1 MSLMQAAHRSV
12 LKSSY
17 FISQT
22 RKERHSL
29 IFSKGTW
36 APHALGNQLWWS
48 SEIPGKAHIPDGL
61 VHTSQYCELHPDTS
75 SSCDRW
81 MAWQQRLPRGERC
94 PPRPSS
100 TAQGTSRSGQGCPAA
115 GNLHLKHA
123 EHQQAQSQSTKA
135 GAHVSQHLH
144 GEKVQWGS
152 QGIPCLTAS
161 GSILRIL
168 WLLRENPSSPPDFS
182 VTFSKLFL
190 IFLCPHLEKSAT
202 GASLRFDG
210 LTCYQFHCV
219 QQVPSISSQS
229 AETY

>member
-12 LKSSY
+12 MKCSY
-17 FISQT
+17 FISQA

-48 SEIPGKAHIPDGL
+48 SEIPGESTFARGARPRFPILWATSWHLLKLWQMNGL
-61 VHTSQYCELHPDTS
+61 AAAPAKRRAQ
-75 SSCDRW
+75 
-81 MAWQQRLPRGERC
+81 

-100 TAQGTSRSGQGCPAA
+100 AAQRTSHSGQGCPAA
-115 GNLHLKHA
+115 GKLHLKHA
-123 EHQQAQSQSTKA
+123 EQQHAQNQSTKA
-135 GAHVSQHLH
+135 GGHVSQHLH
-144 GEKVQWGS
+144 GAEVQRGP

-182 VTFSKLFL
+182 VAFSKLFL

-219 QQVPSISSQS
+219 QQVPSISS
-229 AETY
+229 